1 MRTSGL
7 GCWPCRHLGSI
18 VNSER
23 RVVVVPATQWDLWH
37 QLALGV
43 RVRRSQA
50 TRWSFAL
57 ITVVMVGVSV
67 AVLSGPGRYAALV
80 YSPVVGLFVAVFV
93 GRIVV
98 AFRFGRSADAM
109 RVQTIPALIS
119 RATNGEL
126 LHLAAGNRVVVDNS
140 VVVAREQDSDVYIE
154 AKVGGI
160 PSGLFSNWA
169 IWAGAGSS

>member
-57 ITVVMVGVSV
+57 ITVVMVGVSL
-67 AVLSGPGRYAALV
+67 AVVGGPGRYSALV
-80 YSPVVGLFVAVFV
+80 YSPVCGLFVAAFV
-93 GRIVV
+93 GRVV
-98 AFRFGRSADAM
+98 LAFSFGSSAGAM
-109 RVQTIPALIS
+109 RVLIIPALIS
-119 RATNGEL
+119 RATHGEL
-126 LHLAAGNRVVVDNS
+126 LHIVASNRVVADNS
-140 VVVAREQDSDVYIE
+140 VVVAHEQDSDVYIE
-154 AKVGGI
+154 AKVGRI

-169 IWAGAGSS
+169 IWASAGSS